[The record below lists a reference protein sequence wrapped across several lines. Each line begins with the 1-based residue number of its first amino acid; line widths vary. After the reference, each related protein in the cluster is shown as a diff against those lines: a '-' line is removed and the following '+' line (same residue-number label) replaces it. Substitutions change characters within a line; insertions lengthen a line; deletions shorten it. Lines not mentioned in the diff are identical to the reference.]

1 MSCNPPKHYYS
12 KCLGKIGGMPGD
24 GVLDLFHVWMDFVAE
39 QTRLAVRDEED
50 GARQRF
56 PAKTEEGGE
65 RERTNLCELFQR
77 CKRKQT
83 DATRS
88 DALWGRKELCQV
100 AAIPAH
106 SIVFVKGW
114 VKRSKKSSSH
124 SS

>member
-1 MSCNPPKHYYS
+1 MSSGFSEHYYAT
-12 KCLGKIGGMPGD
+12 CGGQTEEMPGD
-24 GVLDLFHVWMDFVAE
+24 RVLNQFHVWMDFVAE
-39 QTRLAVRDEED
+39 QTRLAERDED

-56 PAKTEEGGE
+56 PGKEEEE

-100 AAIPAH
+100 AAIPAL
-106 SIVFVKGW
+106 SAQ
-114 VKRSKKSSSH
+114 RS
-124 SS
+124 